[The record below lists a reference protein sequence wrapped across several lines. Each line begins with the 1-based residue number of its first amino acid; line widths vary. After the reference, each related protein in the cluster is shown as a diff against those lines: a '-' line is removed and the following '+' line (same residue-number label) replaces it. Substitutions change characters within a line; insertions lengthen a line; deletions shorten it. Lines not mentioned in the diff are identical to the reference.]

1 MNNIIQFVNTHPRN
15 RLIIVQKELVDIP
28 YIDIGKSLSIKLQG
42 IPEESLPNITVNFLD
57 EIVDLNLQYSEE
69 FGNYIAINNIGILL
83 EKELKMD
90 VKNILQKYSRD
101 TTLFVKWEGE
111 IEESKLYFLSKEQG
125 VEINL
130 KDITHIIL

>member
-15 RLIIVQKELVDIP
+15 RLIIVPKDFIDVP
-28 YIDIGKSLSIKLQG
+28 YIDIGKSLSIKLRG
-42 IPEESLPNITVNFLD
+42 VPEESLPNNAVKFLD
-57 EIVDLNLQYSEE
+57 EIVDLNLQYSVE
-69 FGNYIAINNIGILL
+69 FGNYIAIENIGILL
-83 EKELKMD
+83 EKDLKID
-90 VKNILQKYSRD
+90 IKNTLQKYSRD
-101 TTLFVKWEGE
+101 TALIVKWEGE